1 MGILGLAVVVGA
13 IAAYALMVFVV
24 HTFTYRTW
32 IFDGA
37 VAIGMVLALIGWAN
51 DGPNLA
57 SGVALVVGAVW
68 FPLGRRELRIRGSDQ
83 LLVRNGDRFPAM
95 NLVTTKGEP
104 FTDKDLV
111 EVAPVLLVLY
121 RGWWCPSHK
130 SQLNELLRA
139 HERLAEAGLTVFAAS
154 VDTPEESEP
163 IQQHVG
169 NKITIL
175 CNLPESLLDE
185 LGTKD
190 TKGAPWYD
198 RLIFGAKKQD
208 IAMPTGFVIDTSG
221 TVVYSYRAT
230 TIDDRPDPD
239 RILANL

>member
-1 MGILGLAVVVGA
+1 
-13 IAAYALMVFVV
+13 
-24 HTFTYRTW
+24 
-32 IFDGA
+32 
-37 VAIGMVLALIGWAN
+37 
-51 DGPNLA
+51 
-57 SGVALVVGAVW
+57 
-68 FPLGRRELRIRGSDQ
+68 
-83 LLVRNGDRFPAM
+83 M

-111 EVAPVLLVLY
+111 ATAPVLLVLY
-121 RGWWCPSHK
+121 RGWWCPTHK

-175 CNLPESLLDE
+175 CNLPDSLLDE

-208 IAMPTGFVIDTSG
+208 IAMPTSFVIDTSG
-221 TVVYSYRAT
+221 TVVYSYRST